1 MDDRI
6 DLHQLLLD
14 GEFLTSERKLYL
26 DDFEDED
33 IHWLNDESIQ
43 MLNRGYL
50 LRGETVLDAIHRICM
65 SAAKKY
71 ENTEISVNLAYKH
84 FVRNVILGWQSF
96 SSPVWSNM
104 GVTRGLPISCFGV
117 YVGDSIDSITDKL
130 GEVIKQTKV
139 GGGTSGYFGELRG
152 RGTPIKNNG
161 ESSGAV
167 SFMQLFDTTMSVVSQ
182 GSCYK
187 KGTEV
192 LTQFGYVD
200 FRNVIKGY
208 HKIYQVNDKNIGSFT
223 DDYEL
228 TNNNYTGK
236 MFKIKGLK
244 TESFHNLEVTG
255 NHRMVINRFSRLKEN
270 NYKGK
275 KYWEETNKIVIAEK
289 LKFHRDNRLPVSSYI
304 KNDTEIGLSTIERLK
319 IAYQADGIKSKE
331 THKIRF
337 RFSKERKINR
347 LSDLLN
353 QANISFVNT
362 ERTNNVKDTLYN
374 EISFDSQLE
383 INKHSTL
390 EWVNLENVSLKW
402 CREFIDELKN
412 WDGCHIEDKNYVSY
426 SSVIYKNIEVIQS
439 IASIC
444 GFRVSYSQRPESETK
459 QVLHKLTIFENTIYK
474 AGDSLTTESY
484 EVVNEPV
491 YCCIVP
497 EGRIMVK
504 FDNHITQAGNT
515 RRGSF
520 AAYLDIDHPD
530 IEEFLNIK
538 NIGNQIQNLFFGV
551 NIPDW
556 WMNDM
561 VYGKDTSKRILWGKI
576 LKSRQEKGLPYIL
589 FSDTIN
595 QNKPQIYKELNEKI
609 YASNLCF
616 TGDTV
621 VAIADGTNGKT
632 IKELAEFS
640 QGKIKFPVYCA
651 TDKLPKNK
659 VGKTN
664 GGIINN
670 YNWKTEI
677 KNAVAFKT
685 GTKKVIEITLSNGD
699 KFKCTPNHE
708 LALKNGGY
716 IEAQNSLNSELES
729 FFTFTEKNNDNNLKG
744 LYIIDIQDA
753 GEEDVYDLTV
763 EDNHNFYV
771 ITSTE
776 DERYENCQ
784 GVLVHNCS
792 EIALPSS
799 INESFVCCLSSMNL
813 ELYDEWKDSDSIYWA
828 ILFLDAVMTDF
839 IEKTENLKYLEPSHN
854 FAKRHRA
861 LGLGVMGYHSY
872 LQKNMI
878 PFESWEAKQFNAKV
892 FKQLYIESRD
902 ASIELAEIFE
912 PAPIFK
918 ELNNLNDMKDIVE
931 SMRNTTL
938 LAIAPTTSSSSI
950 LGQVSPGIEPFSSNY
965 FKAGLAKGNFMRT
978 NKHLKKLLQEK
989 DKDNED
995 VWRSIMLAH
1004 GSVQHLDFLNDTEK
1018 SIFKTF
1024 KEISP
1029 SEIITQAA
1037 QRQQYIDQ
1045 MQSLNLLI
1053 PSQMNIKD
1061 VNNLYIQ
1068 AWESKVK
1075 SLYYQRSS
1083 SVSKELMTNFVNC
1096 QSCEA

>member
-1 MDDRI
+1 MTERI

-14 GEFLTSERKLYL
+14 DEFLKSNRKLYL

-33 IHWLNDESIQ
+33 IWWLNDESKQ

-50 LRGETVLDAIHRICM
+50 LRGENVLDAVHRICWA
-65 SAAKKY
+65 AAKKFSG
-71 ENTEISVNLAYKH
+71 TIIDVTIAYKH
-84 FVRNVILGWQSF
+84 FVRNILLGWQSY
-96 SSPVWSNM
+96 SSPIWSNM
-104 GVTRGLPISCFGV
+104 GVSRGLPISCFGI
-117 YVGDSIDSITDKL
+117 YAGDSIESITDKL
-130 GEVIKQTKV
+130 GEVINQTKL

-152 RGTPIKNNG
+152 RGAPVKNNG

-167 SFMQLFDTTMSVVSQ
+167 SFMQMFDTTMTVVSQ

-187 KGTEV
+187 KGTKV
-192 LTQFGYVD
+192 LTQYGYVD
-200 FRNVIKGY
+200 FRDVIKGY

-228 TNNNYTGK
+228 THDKFTGK
-236 MFKIKGLK
+236 MFEIKGLK
-244 TESFHNLEVTG
+244 TESFHNLVVTS
-255 NHRMVINRFSRLKEN
+255 NHRMVINKLERLKEN

-275 KYWEETNKIVIAEK
+275 KYWKESNSIVTAEK
-289 LKFHRDNRLPVSSYI
+289 LKFHRDNRLPVSSYVN
-304 KNDTEIGLSTIERLK
+304 NDTEIGLSTIERLK
-319 IAYQADGIKSKE
+319 IAYQADGKKSKE

-337 RFSKERKINR
+337 HFSKERKINR
-347 LSDLLN
+347 LESFLN
-353 QANISFVNT
+353 ELNIPFENI
-362 ERTNNVKDTLYN
+362 ERTNYGSR
-374 EISFDSQLE
+374 EIIFDPCLE

-390 EWVNLENVSLKW
+390 DWINLENVSLKW
-402 CREFIDELKN
+402 CIEFIDELKN
-412 WDGCHIEDKNYVSY
+412 WDGCHIEGKNHVSY
-426 SSVIYKNIEVIQS
+426 SSINYVNIEKIQA

-444 GFRVSYSQRPESETK
+444 GFRVSYSKRPESDSK
-459 QVLHKLTIFENTIYK
+459 KILHILTIFENTIYK
-474 AGDSLTTESY
+474 CGDSLTTESY
-484 EVVNEPV
+484 EVVNEDV

-497 EGRIMVK
+497 SGKIMVK
-504 FDNHITQAGNT
+504 YNDFVTQCGNT

-530 IEEFLNIK
+530 IEEFIK
-538 NIGNQIQNLFFGV
+538 IKDIGNSIQNLFYGV

-561 VYGKDTSKRILWGKI
+561 VYGKDIKKRELWTKI

-595 QNKPQIYKELNEKI
+595 ENKPQIYKELNEVI
-609 YASNLCF
+609 HASNLCF

-632 IKELAEFS
+632 IKELAELS

-651 TDKLPKNK
+651 TDKLQKNK
-659 VGKTN
+659 IGKTN

-699 KFKCTPNHE
+699 KFKCTPDHE

-729 FFTFTEKNNDNNLKG
+729 FKNNQK
-744 LYIIDIQDA
+744 LYVIDIQDA

-763 EDNHNFYV
+763 EDNHNFYI

-784 GVLVHNCS
+784 GILVHNCT
-792 EIALPSS
+792 EIALPSNV
-799 INESFVCCLSSMNL
+799 NESFVCCLSSMNL
-813 ELYDEWKDSDSIYWA
+813 ELYDEWKDSDAIYWA
-828 ILFLDAVMTDF
+828 ILFLDCVMTEF
-839 IEKTENLKYLEPSHN
+839 IDKTEDIKYLKQSHN

-872 LQKNMI
+872 LQKNMLS
-878 PFESWEAKQFNAKV
+878 FDDWETKRFNAKV
-892 FKQLYIESRD
+892 FKQLYSEAKE
-902 ASIELAEIFE
+902 ASIELAEIFS
-912 PAPIFK
+912 PAPIFN
-918 ELNNLNDMKDIVE
+918 ELKNKKDMEDVVTV
-931 SMRNTTL
+931 MRNTTL
-938 LAIAPTTSSSSI
+938 IAIAPTTSSSSI
-950 LGQVSPGIEPFSSNY
+950 LNQVSPGIEPYSSNY
-965 FKAGLAKGNFMRT
+965 FKAGLAKGNFMRS
-978 NKHLKKLLQEK
+978 NKYLKKLLIEK
-989 DKDNED
+989 DKDNEE

-1004 GSVQHLDFLNDTEK
+1004 GSVQHLDFLNEHEK
-1018 SIFKTF
+1018 NVFKTF

-1029 SEIITQAA
+1029 AELISQAA

-1061 VNNLYIQ
+1061 VNKLYIQ

-1083 SVSKELMTNFVNC
+1083 SVSKELMTNFVTCNA
-1096 QSCEA
+1096 CEA

>member
-1 MDDRI
+1 MTERI

-14 GEFLTSERKLYL
+14 DEFLKSNRKLYL

-33 IHWLNDESIQ
+33 IWWLNDESKQ

-50 LRGETVLDAIHRICM
+50 LRGENVLDAVHRICWA
-65 SAAKKY
+65 AAKKFSG
-71 ENTEISVNLAYKH
+71 TIIDVTIAYKH
-84 FVRNVILGWQSF
+84 FVRNILLGWQSY
-96 SSPVWSNM
+96 SSPIWSNM
-104 GVTRGLPISCFGV
+104 GVSRGLPISCFGI
-117 YVGDSIDSITDKL
+117 YAGDSIESITDKL
-130 GEVIKQTKV
+130 GEVINQTKL

-152 RGTPIKNNG
+152 RGAPVKNNG

-167 SFMQLFDTTMSVVSQ
+167 SFMQMFDTTMTVVSQ

-187 KGTEV
+187 KGTEI

-275 KYWEETNKIVIAEK
+275 KYWEETNKIVTAEK
-289 LKFHRDNRLPVSSYI
+289 LKFHRDNRLPVTSLINNNS
-304 KNDTEIGLSTIERLK
+304 EIGLSTIERLK

-337 RFSKERKINR
+337 HFSKERKINR
-347 LSDLLN
+347 LESFLN
-353 QANISFVNT
+353 ELNIPFENI
-362 ERTNNVKDTLYN
+362 ERTNYGSR
-374 EISFDSQLE
+374 EIIFDPQLE

-402 CREFIDELKN
+402 CKEFLDELKN
-412 WDGCHIEDKNYVSY
+412 WDGSQRDDKNHVTY
-426 SSVIYKNIEVIQS
+426 SSIIYKNIEVIQA

-444 GFRVSYSQRPESETK
+444 GFKVSYSQRPESDSK

-474 AGDSLTTESY
+474 SGNLLTTESY

-497 EGRIMVK
+497 EGRVMVK

-530 IEEFLNIK
+530 IEEFIK
-538 NIGNQIQNLFFGV
+538 IKDIGNPIQNLFYGV

-561 VYGKDTSKRILWGKI
+561 VYGKDIKKRELWTKI

-595 QNKPQIYKELNEKI
+595 ENKPQIYKELNEII

-651 TDKLPKNK
+651 TDKLQKNK
-659 VGKTN
+659 IGKTN

-729 FFTFTEKNNDNNLKG
+729 FSNLKG
-744 LYIIDIQDA
+744 LYVIDIQDA

-763 EDNHNFYV
+763 EDNHNFYI

-784 GVLVHNCS
+784 GVLVHNCT
-792 EIALPSS
+792 EIALPSNV
-799 INESFVCCLSSMNL
+799 NESFVCCLSSMNL
-813 ELYDEWKDSDSIYWA
+813 ELYDEWKDSDAIYWA
-828 ILFLDAVMTDF
+828 ILFLDCVMTEF
-839 IEKTENLKYLEPSHN
+839 IDKTEDIKYLKQSHN

-872 LQKNMI
+872 LQKNMLS
-878 PFESWEAKQFNAKV
+878 FDDWETKRFNAKV
-892 FKQLYIESRD
+892 FKQLYSEAKE
-902 ASIELAEIFE
+902 ASIELAEIFS
-912 PAPIFK
+912 PAPIFN
-918 ELNNLNDMKDIVE
+918 ELKNKKDMEDVVTV
-931 SMRNTTL
+931 MRNTTL
-938 LAIAPTTSSSSI
+938 IAIAPTTSSSSI
-950 LGQVSPGIEPFSSNY
+950 LNQVSPGIEPYSSNY
-965 FKAGLAKGNFMRT
+965 FKAGLAKGNFMRS
-978 NKHLKKLLQEK
+978 NKYLKKLLIEK
-989 DKDNED
+989 DKDNEE

-1004 GSVQHLDFLNDTEK
+1004 GSVQHLDFLNEHEK
-1018 SIFKTF
+1018 NVFKTF

-1029 SEIITQAA
+1029 AELISQAA

-1061 VNNLYIQ
+1061 VNKLYIQ

-1083 SVSKELMTNFVNC
+1083 SVSKELMTNFVTCNA
-1096 QSCEA
+1096 CEA

>member
-1 MDDRI
+1 MNEKI
-6 DLHQLLLD
+6 DLCQLLLD
-14 GEFLTSERKLYL
+14 GEFLSSERKLYL
-26 DDFEDED
+26 DEFTDED
-33 IHWLNDESIQ
+33 IPWLNEESLQ

-50 LRGETVLDAIHRICM
+50 LRGETVLDAIDRICS

-71 ENTEISVNLAYKH
+71 RNSSISEVVAYKN
-84 FVRNVILGWQSF
+84 FVRNVLLGWQSF
-96 SSPVWSNM
+96 SSPIWSNM
-104 GVTRGLPISCFGV
+104 GLSRGLPISCFGV
-117 YVGDSIDSITDKL
+117 YIGDSIESITDKL
-130 GEVIKQTKV
+130 GEVIMQTKI

-152 RGTPIKNNG
+152 RGSVVTNNG
-161 ESSGAV
+161 KSSGSV
-167 SFMQLFDTTMSVVSQ
+167 SFMQMFDTTMTVVSQ

-187 KGTEV
+187 KGTEI

-275 KYWEETNKIVIAEK
+275 KYWEETNKIVTAEK
-289 LKFHRDNRLPVSSYI
+289 LKFHRDNRLPVTSLINNNS
-304 KNDTEIGLSTIERLK
+304 EIGLSTIERLK

-337 RFSKERKINR
+337 HFSKERKINK
-347 LSDLLN
+347 LESFLN
-353 QANISFVNT
+353 ELNIPFENI
-362 ERTNNVKDTLYN
+362 ERTNYGSR
-374 EISFDSQLE
+374 EIIFDPQLE

-402 CREFIDELKN
+402 CKEFLDELKN
-412 WDGCHIEDKNYVSY
+412 WDGSQRDDKNHVTY
-426 SSVIYKNIEVIQS
+426 SSVIYKNIEVIQA

-444 GFRVSYSQRPESETK
+444 GFKVSYSQRPESDSK

-497 EGRIMVK
+497 EGRVMVK

-515 RRGSF
+515 RRGNF

-530 IEEFLNIK
+530 IEEFLQIK
-538 NIGNQIQNLFFGV
+538 DIGSEIQNLFIGV

-561 VYGKDTSKRILWGKI
+561 HYGKDMSKRVLWSKI
-576 LKSRQEKGLPYIL
+576 LESRQSKGLPYIL

-595 QNKPQIYKELNEKI
+595 QNKPKIYKELKEVI
-609 YASNLCF
+609 HASNL
-616 TGDTV
+616 
-621 VAIADGTNGKT
+621 
-632 IKELAEFS
+632 
-640 QGKIKFPVYCA
+640 
-651 TDKLPKNK
+651 
-659 VGKTN
+659 
-664 GGIINN
+664 
-670 YNWKTEI
+670 
-677 KNAVAFKT
+677 
-685 GTKKVIEITLSNGD
+685 
-699 KFKCTPNHE
+699 
-708 LALKNGGY
+708 
-716 IEAQNSLNSELES
+716 
-729 FFTFTEKNNDNNLKG
+729 
-744 LYIIDIQDA
+744 
-753 GEEDVYDLTV
+753 
-763 EDNHNFYV
+763 
-771 ITSTE
+771 
-776 DERYENCQ
+776 
-784 GVLVHNCS
+784 CS
-792 EIALPSS
+792 EIALPSN
-799 INESFVCCLSSMNL
+799 IDESFVCCLSSMNL
-813 ELYDEWKDSDSIYWA
+813 ELYDDWKDTDAIYWA
-828 ILFLDAVMTDF
+828 VLFLDAVMSDF
-839 IEKTENLKYLEPSHN
+839 IQKTEDEKYLKQAHN
-854 FAKRHRA
+854 FAKRHRS
-861 LGLGVMGYHSY
+861 LGLGVMGYHTY
-872 LQKNMI
+872 LQKNMLS
-878 PFESWEAKQFNAKV
+878 FDSWEARQFNARV
-892 FKQLYIESRD
+892 FKQLKEESRD

-918 ELNNLNDMKDIVE
+918 ELNDKTDMEDIVE
-931 SMRNTTL
+931 NMRNTTL

-950 LGQVSPGIEPFSSNY
+950 LGQVSPGIEPYSSNY

-978 NKHLKKLLQEK
+978 NKYLRALLIEK
-989 DKDNED
+989 DKDDEE
-995 VWRSIMLAH
+995 VWSSIMLAH
-1004 GSVQHLDFLNDTEK
+1004 GSVQHLDFLSENEK
-1018 SIFKTF
+1018 NVFKTF

-1029 SEIITQAA
+1029 AEIISQAA

-1053 PSQMNIKD
+1053 PSSMPISD
-1061 VNNLYIQ
+1061 VHKLYIQ

-1083 SVSKELMTNFVNC
+1083 SVSKEMMTNFVTCN
-1096 QSCEA
+1096 SCEA